1 MLILPVISWRLP
13 IDPQT
18 ETIRGKYSTKA
29 QCGVLRGVAVTESPV
44 FQQCRILDQQVF
56 VNLS

>member
-1 MLILPVISWRLP
+1 VISWRLP